1 MQVKAIV
8 SMIALAAAATV
19 SHAAVQTTITQQ
31 DVFLAVYDTANK
43 ASYLYDTGLNATD
56 VLLGNSN
63 YSFNISS
70 DANFASFLNTVGAG
84 AELNWALGAYS
95 SKAGKDTKFWFTT
108 TTGSTTPVA
117 AVNGTFNQ
125 GVAVQLTALT
135 NTTVNSVVN
144 PANSEVDAFGTA
156 AYFGSNFDD
165 GSKIGTTGVFNKV
178 GSTEQAI
185 FRIANS
191 NTSSNVALSTVAL
204 APTTVSFNQAGGT
217 YTFAINAAAAVP
229 EPESYALA
237 LIGLTAVG
245 FIARRRAK

>member
-1 MQVKAIV
+1 MQVKALV
-8 SMIALAAAATV
+8 SMIALAVAGTAAN
-19 SHAAVQTTITQQ
+19 AAVQTTITQQ

-43 ASYLYDTGLNATD
+43 ASYIFDTGLNATD
-56 VLLGNSN
+56 ALLGTGT
-63 YSFNISS
+63 YTYNISA
-70 DANFASFLNTVGAG
+70 DANFATFLSTVGAG

-108 TTGSTTPVA
+108 TTDNATPVA
-117 AVNGTFNQ
+117 PVNGTFNQ
-125 GVAVQLTALT
+125 GVNVQITALT

-165 GSKIGTTGVFNKV
+165 GSKFGTTGVFNKV
-178 GSTEQAI
+178 NSGNQSI

-191 NTSSNVALSTVAL
+191 NTSSAVQLSTVAL
-204 APTTVSFNQAGGT
+204 APTITSFNQTGGA
-217 YTFAINAAAAVP
+217 YTFTISAVP

-237 LIGLTAVG
+237 LIGLVAVG
-245 FIARRRAK
+245 ALTRRRAK